1 MKNLSRA
8 HSPPRGRGL
17 RGTLAALLG
26 ASLVACGGAAAPG
39 AVGAEAGIE
48 AVSAAW
54 KRAYNAGDF
63 RAVTELYADDAV
75 LSAPGLPVIMGKA
88 AVGEYFSK
96 LGPVF
101 SQAGLTV
108 MDAPLGPA
116 VTSGD
121 LGYQWKS
128 YRILDKSGAVIDE
141 GKLLTLFRRS
151 GARWQIIGDTWSSD
165 RARAHE

>member
-1 MKNLSRA
+1 MKSPSRA
-8 HSPPRGRGL
+8 HSTRRGRGL
-17 RGTLAALLG
+17 RGTLAVLLAAG
-26 ASLVACGGAAAPG
+26 LVACSAAAAPG
-39 AVGAEAGIE
+39 ATGADAAIE

-75 LSAPGLPVIMGKA
+75 LSAPGLPVVMGKPA
-88 AVGEYFSK
+88 IGEYFSK

-108 MDAPLGPA
+108 IDAPLGRA
-116 VTSGD
+116 GISGD
-121 LGYQWKS
+121 LGYQWKT
-128 YRILDKSGAVIDE
+128 YRILGKSGAVIDE

-151 GARWQIIGDTWSSD
+151 GARWQIIGDTWNSD
-165 RARAHE
+165 RTPAHE